1 MNDKVTEAIETLRV
15 ECGFARVSVWA
26 PGDEEEERELLALF
40 FAKDDD
46 SMTAAAID
54 LVTGSKRA
62 S

>member
-15 ECGFARVSVWA
+15 ECGFSRVSVWA
-26 PGDEEEERELLALF
+26 PGDEEDRELLALF

-46 SMTAAAID
+46 AMTAAAID
-54 LVTGSKRA
+54 LVTGPKRA